1 MGLRSFTL
9 VDVMRRNAAIFPDR
23 AAFVFGDRR
32 ISHVDYLA
40 RVERLTAALSEFGIA
55 SGDRIAVLADNCPE
69 FVDLYGA
76 AAWLGAILVPIN
88 WRLSAGEIAYI
99 IADAAPKLVVA
110 DTAHHAVFLTA
121 RPEFGGVAGWIGIG
135 FAAAPFVALD
145 DCLSGAAVAPSP
157 HSGDGPLAMIHT
169 AAVGGRPRGALVS
182 QAGLLANAMQAIHV
196 WSVREGDVSYAP
208 LPLFHIAGLNLLLT
222 CLCAGAA
229 SVVVPRFEAQGAVRL
244 ISSERVTLFVEFA
257 PMLGALLDAAG
268 DGRSLASL
276 RVVSGL
282 DTPETIARFES
293 TCPGACFY
301 AGFGQ
306 TETSGFVT
314 MAPFRERPGSAG
326 RPVLMVS
333 IAVVDESD
341 HPVPTGETGEIVVRG
356 PVVFEG
362 YWNCPDDTAAT
373 VRNGWHH
380 TGDNGAFD
388 ADGYLWY
395 RGRNAAKELIK
406 PGGENVYPAEVEA
419 ALKAHAQV
427 AEAVVFGVPDKEWGE
442 AIKAVCIL
450 HAGAA
455 TTSEEISAF
464 VASRIAR
471 YKRPK
476 HLVLA
481 QELPRL
487 EDGRID
493 RVKAKALFS

>member
-1 MGLRSFTL
+1 MALRSFTL
-9 VDVMRRNAAIFPDR
+9 VDVINRNAAIFPDR
-23 AAFVFGDRR
+23 AAFVFGDRK
-32 ISHVDYLA
+32 ISHAEYRS
-40 RVERLTAALSEFGIA
+40 RVERLAAALSELGIA
-55 SGDRIAVLADNCPE
+55 SGDRIVVLADNCPE
-69 FVDLYGA
+69 FIDLYGA

-88 WRLSAGEIAYI
+88 WRLSADEITYI
-99 IADAAPKLVVA
+99 IGDAAPKLVVA
-110 DTAHHAVFLTA
+110 DAAHHEVFLTA
-121 RPEFGGVAGWIGIG
+121 RPEFRDVVRWIGIG
-135 FAAAPFVALD
+135 FSATPFVSLNDWMPA
-145 DCLSGAAVAPSP
+145 GGIAPSP
-157 HSGDGPLAMIHT
+157 HTGDGPLVMIHT
-169 AAVGGRPRGALVS
+169 AAVGGHPRGALVT
-182 QAGLLANAMQAIHV
+182 QAGLLANALQAIHA
-196 WSVREGDVSYAP
+196 WSVREGDLSYAP

-222 CLCAGAA
+222 CFCAGAA
-229 SVVVPRFEAQGAVRL
+229 SVVVPRFDAQEAVRL
-244 ISSERVTLFVEFA
+244 IISERVTLFVEFA

-276 RVVSGL
+276 SVVSGL
-282 DTPETIARFES
+282 DTSETITRFEAA
-293 TCPGACFY
+293 CPGARFY

-326 RPVLMVS
+326 RSVLMVS

-341 HPVPTGETGEIVVRG
+341 NPVPSGETGEIVVRG

-362 YWNCPDDTAAT
+362 YWNCPEDTTAT
-373 VRNGWHH
+373 FRNGWHH

-395 RGRNAAKELIK
+395 RGRSPAKELIK

-419 ALKAHAQV
+419 VLKAHAAV
-427 AEAVVFGVPDKEWGE
+427 AEAVVFGVPDREWGE

-450 HAGAA
+450 RAGAA
-455 TTSEEISAF
+455 ATSDQISAF

-481 QELPRL
+481 QDLPRQ

-493 RVKAKALFS
+493 RIKVKALFS